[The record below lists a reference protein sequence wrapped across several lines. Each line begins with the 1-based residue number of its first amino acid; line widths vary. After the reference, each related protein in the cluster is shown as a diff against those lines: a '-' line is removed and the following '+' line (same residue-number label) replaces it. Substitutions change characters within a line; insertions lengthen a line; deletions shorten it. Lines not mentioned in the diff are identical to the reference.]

1 MNRYTTDLQIL
12 NTESGKR
19 HLSTVMPVTVTTD
32 NTFSITHYAGEND
45 RLDSLAYKYYGSA
58 TLWWVIAKANELANG
73 TITVKP
79 GTKLLIPRLNT

>member
-19 HLSTVMPVTVTTD
+19 YLSTVMPITVDTD
-32 NTFSITHYAGEND
+32 TTFSITYYTGEND

-58 TLWWVIAKANELANG
+58 TLWWVIAKANGLANG
-73 TITVKP
+73 TITIKP